1 MRVTQNMMT
10 NNILQQLSSGYGKIA
25 DYQDQLSSGKKI
37 TRPSQDPVVAVMSV
51 SYQTDVNHIQQ
62 YQSNISTAYNWLDS
76 SESALSSV
84 NDVLNRVRDLTEEV
98 SNGTYDDTQRAAA
111 GTEIDQLTQ
120 QLMTLGNTQV
130 GGQYIFNG
138 DDTKNAPITLSDGSY
153 SVSDNSKSVSMA
165 VNDGIS
171 IGVNVDPTKVFSSSL
186 FSDLND
192 LKNALNNP
200 DTSSTQIGDYISKI
214 DTHLDGVA
222 DAQADLGALTDRVDM
237 IKSRLGDQETISE
250 KVMSD
255 NEDADY
261 SETIVKLNQQQN
273 VYNAALSVG
282 AKIIQTSLVD
292 YLKN

>member
-1 MRVTQNMMT
+1 MMRVTQNMMT

-25 DYQDQLSSGKKI
+25 EYQELSSGKKI

-76 SESALSSV
+76 SESVLSSV

-138 DDTKNAPITLSDGSY
+138 DDTQNAPITQGTNGDY
-153 SVSDNSKSVSMA
+153 SVSDNSKSVLMA

-171 IGVNVDPTKVFSSSL
+171 IAVNVSPTKVFSAGL

-192 LKNALNNP
+192 LKN
-200 DTSSTQIGDYISKI
+200 I
-214 DTHLDGVA
+214 
-222 DAQADLGALTDRVDM
+222 
-237 IKSRLGDQETISE
+237 E
-250 KVMSD
+250 
-255 NEDADY
+255 
-261 SETIVKLNQQQN
+261 
-273 VYNAALSVG
+273 
-282 AKIIQTSLVD
+282 
-292 YLKN
+292 